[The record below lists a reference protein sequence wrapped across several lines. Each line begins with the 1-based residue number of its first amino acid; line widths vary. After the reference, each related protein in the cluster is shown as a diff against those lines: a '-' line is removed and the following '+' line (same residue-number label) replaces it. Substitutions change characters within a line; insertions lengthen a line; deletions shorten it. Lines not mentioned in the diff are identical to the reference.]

1 MTISTEIVR
10 FRSHSCSEIFTGDDK
25 QYLIR
30 PVKGK
35 GQGRDTLI
43 FDVKC
48 SNDAH
53 VALLS
58 GDTAVQ
64 PMIEIFI
71 GGWGNKKSA
80 IRLNQNRP
88 DKAEE
93 PTPDVV
99 CGEEHRRFWIR
110 FKQHLIQVG
119 REGDEEP
126 FLSWMKIPSTL
137 PIMDLLRDGARLE
150 VGFLMM
156 VLYDEHRNIDK
167 FSF

>member
-1 MTISTEIVR
+1 MKLI
-10 FRSHSCSEIFTGDDK
+10 RSYSEIITGDDK

-30 PVKGK
+30 PIKGK
-35 GQGRDTLI
+35 GQERDILT

-58 GDTAVQ
+58 SDAIAQ

-80 IRLNQNRP
+80 IRLNQSRP
-88 DKAEE
+88 DKSEE

-99 CGEEHRRFWIR
+99 CSDEYRRFWIR

-119 REGDEEP
+119 RDGDEEP
-126 FLSWMKIPSTL
+126 FLSWENTENPFLVTHFGFATGWGSIGTW
-137 PIMDLLRDGARLE
+137 IFDDGLIN
-150 VGFLMM
+150 L
-156 VLYDEHRNIDK
+156 
-167 FSF
+167 